1 MTPSPAFL
9 QEISQQVQIARREI
23 EVANAHG
30 DESDALVAAGR
41 LAELEELTRRAT
53 DDALLGTPSWR

>member
-9 QEISQQVQIARREI
+9 HEISHQVQLARREI
-23 EVANAHG
+23 EVARAHG

-41 LAELEELTRRAT
+41 LTELEELTRRAT
-53 DDALLGTPSWR
+53 DNTLLGSPSWP